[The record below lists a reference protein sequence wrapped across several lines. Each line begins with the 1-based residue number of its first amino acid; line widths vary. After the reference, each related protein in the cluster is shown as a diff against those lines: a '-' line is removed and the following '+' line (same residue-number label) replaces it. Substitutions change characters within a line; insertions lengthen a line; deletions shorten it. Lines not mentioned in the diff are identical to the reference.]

1 MAKGDRRSGRSA
13 LAAGSAGAVSLLLLL
28 GLWIVV
34 SLNAG
39 NSRITPPPWEVAALI
54 WRAAASGELWYHA
67 GMTLL
72 RVGAS
77 FAIAMAAG
85 CALGLWMGRSARAD
99 HWLNPS
105 LVVALNIPAL
115 VVIVLCYIW
124 IGLNE
129 VAAVTAVA
137 VNKIPLVT
145 VMIRD
150 GSRALRP
157 DLDDMARAYGM
168 SGWSR
173 LRHVVAPQL
182 APHIASAARAGI
194 ALIWKIVL
202 VVEFLG
208 RSNGVGFKLHMY
220 FQMFNVAQV
229 LAWSLAFV
237 AVMLVIDYAILRPW
251 ESRANRW
258 RRDAD

>member
-1 MAKGDRRSGRSA
+1 MPGEGRRIRHSG
-13 LAAGSAGAVSLLLLL
+13 LGAGPAGAVSVLALLA
-28 GLWIVV
+28 LWVLV
-34 SLNAG
+34 SLGADNA
-39 NSRITPPPWEVAALI
+39 RIMPPPWDVAALI

-67 GMTLL
+67 GMTLF
-72 RVGAS
+72 RVAAS

-85 CALGLWMGRSARAD
+85 CALGLFMGRSARAD

-129 VAAVTAVA
+129 IAAITAVA

-150 GSRALRP
+150 GTRALRP
-157 DLDDMARAYGM
+157 DLDEMARAYGM
-168 SGWSR
+168 SRGAR
-173 LRHVVAPQL
+173 LRHVTLPQL

-237 AVMLVIDYAILRPW
+237 AVMLLIDYAILRPW
-251 ESRANRW
+251 ERRASRW
-258 RRDAD
+258 RRDED